1 MVAALPRCEFCGEI
15 HGIMKIEPISWKS
28 DGLTIR
34 GEIYLPSGPPEPFPA
49 LILCHGIPAKV
60 KGPDDRG
67 YPLLAERF
75 CGEGFLGVIF
85 NFRGAGLS
93 EGDFDILGWA
103 RDLEKGLNTLY
114 LRPEVDRKRVF
125 LMGFS
130 GGAAVSIYVAARHKE
145 VAAVVSCAS
154 PAEFRDLSTVKGLE
168 DFLAHARDVGIV
180 KSPDFPR
187 SMDEWKKSF
196 KTVRPVDWI
205 DRIPPRPLLLVHGTR
220 DDVVRVSHARRLYE
234 KAKGKA
240 DLFIIEGAGHRL
252 RVEEKAMEKAVAW
265 LKKLA

>member
-1 MVAALPRCEFCGEI
+1 
-15 HGIMKIEPISWKS
+15 MKIEPISWKS

-34 GEIYLPSGPPEPFPA
+34 GEIYLPSGTTGPFPA

-67 YPLLAERF
+67 YPMLAEQF
-75 CGEGFLGVIF
+75 CGKGFCVLIF
-85 NFRGAGLS
+85 NFRGAGQS

-125 LMGFS
+125 LLGFS
-130 GGAAVSIYVAARHKE
+130 GGAAVSIYVAALHKE

-154 PAEFRDLSTVKGLE
+154 PAEFRDLSTAKALE
-168 DFLAHARDVGIV
+168 DFLTHARDVGIV

-187 SMDEWKKSF
+187 SMELWKKSF
-196 KTVRPVDWI
+196 KTVRPIDWV
-205 DRIPPRPLLLVHGTR
+205 DRIPPRPLLLIHGTR
-220 DDVVRVSHARRLYE
+220 DDVVPVRQAHRLYE
-234 KAKGKA
+234 KVGGKA
-240 DLFIIEGAGHRL
+240 ELFIIEGAGHRL
-252 RVEEKAMEKAVAW
+252 RVEEKAMEKVMEW
-265 LKKLA
+265 LKKTAFSDQQSAIS